1 MTSRAL
7 PFGPRLPSVSARRAS
22 ARQGPQAVKLAAGQ
36 RVDAVLAH
44 VRHEHQL
51 ICCKTVEQPVAAR
64 APQVVLTASAI
75 WSARKMR
82 GIPRFRHVIITQSV
96 AVDMAD
102 HRRALRAARPIVAG
116 LVFFGRKGAA
126 IRLRA
131 GQHIM
136 IIRRK
141 ASTRNHR
148 AALGHRALHV
158 QSIFG
163 AVEIFDGLGDDL
175 AFEILPGAAPDAV
188 TGVDGRGTI
197 HGLRAEI
204 SPPGLAA
211 RARVLGQS
219 LTLPIRTFQSAKIGP
234 LAEPYTGDKE
244 RHVW

>member
-1 MTSRAL
+1 MILRVYSMTS
-7 PFGPRLPSVSARRAS
+7 SARATLGSRVVRDEEGDHRS
-22 ARQGPQAVKLAAGQ
+22 VFSPSFARPVLHPWHPGRFRFCIRGEKHDLDDQIDVAA
-36 RVDAVLAH
+36 D
-44 VRHEHQL
+44 ETEPPL
-51 ICCKTVEQPVAAR
+51 ICCKTVKQAVAAR
-64 APQVVLTASAI
+64 APQIVLTASAI

-175 AFEILPGAAPDAV
+175 AFEILPG
-188 TGVDGRGTI
+188 G
-197 HGLRAEI
+197 
-204 SPPGLAA
+204 
-211 RARVLGQS
+211 RARCGHG
-219 LTLPIRTFQSAKIGP
+219 R
-234 LAEPYTGDKE
+234 
-244 RHVW
+244 